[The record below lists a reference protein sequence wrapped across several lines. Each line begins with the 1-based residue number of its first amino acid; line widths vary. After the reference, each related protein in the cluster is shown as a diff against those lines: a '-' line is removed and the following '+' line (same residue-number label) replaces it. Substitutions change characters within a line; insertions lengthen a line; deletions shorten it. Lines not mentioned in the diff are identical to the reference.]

1 MTTKEGKHYR
11 TLLSGTAI
19 SAVLVASMLLFA
31 NSAISQRALAQEN
44 QTSASNQTASQANQT
59 ASQANQTAG
68 GASNQTG
75 GASNQTASQ
84 ANQTAGGAS
93 NKTGGASS
101 QTSASQIKPGD
112 LKKLQMSLGDIRT
125 DLQSNNTAGALK
137 KLGNADSDLFKLMN
151 KKPSSS
157 SSSSDKSKSKSSDK
171 GGD

>member
-68 GASNQTG
+68 GASN
-75 GASNQTASQ
+75 
-84 ANQTAGGAS
+84 
-93 NKTGGASS
+93 KTGGASS

-112 LKKLQMSLGDIRT
+112 LKKLQTSLGDIRT

-157 SSSSDKSKSKSSDK
+157 SSDKSKSKSSDK

>member
-1 MTTKEGKHYR
+1 MVAMTTKEGYGKHYR

-31 NSAISQRALAQEN
+31 HSAISQSALGQQN

-68 GASNQTG
+68 GASNQT
-75 GASNQTASQ
+75 ASQ
-84 ANQTAGGAS
+84 ANQTAGGAA

-101 QTSASQIKPGD
+101 QASQIKPGD
-112 LKKLQMSLGDIRT
+112 LKKLQTSLGDIRT

-157 SSSSDKSKSKSSDK
+157 SDKGSSDKGKSKSSD
-171 GGD
+171 

>member
-1 MTTKEGKHYR
+1 MTTKEGYGKHYR

-68 GASNQTG
+68 GASNQT
-75 GASNQTASQ
+75 ASQ

-93 NKTGGASS
+93 NKTGGASN
-101 QTSASQIKPGD
+101 QTSAAQIKPSD
-112 LKKLQMSLGDIRT
+112 LKKLSSALDTIRS
-125 DLQSNNTAGALK
+125 DLKSNNTSGALK
-137 KLGNADSDLFKLMN
+137 QVGNADSELLKLMN

-157 SSSSDKSKSKSSDK
+157 SEKSSSDKSKSKSSDK
-171 GGD
+171 GGS

>member
-1 MTTKEGKHYR
+1 MTTKEGYGKHYR

-31 NSAISQRALAQEN
+31 NSAVSQSALAQQN

-75 GASNQTASQ
+75 SQANQTGSQ

-93 NKTGGASS
+93 NKT
-101 QTSASQIKPGD
+101 QTSASQIKPSD
-112 LKKLQMSLGDIRT
+112 LKKLQSSLGDVRT
-125 DLQSNNTAGALK
+125 SLQNNDTPGALK
-137 KLGNADSDLFKLMN
+137 KLGNADSDLAKLME
-151 KKPSSS
+151 KKSSS
-157 SSSSDKSKSKSSDK
+157 STKSSSDKSKSKSSGK
-171 GGD
+171 GGS

>member
-11 TLLSGTAI
+11 TLLSGSAI

-75 GASNQTASQ
+75 GASNQT
-84 ANQTAGGAS
+84 GGAS
-93 NKTGGASS
+93 NQTGGASN

-112 LKKLQMSLGDIRT
+112 LKKLSTSLNDVRT
-125 DLQSNNTAGALK
+125 DLQKNDVPGALK
-137 KLGNADSDLFKLMN
+137 KLGNADSDLAKLMN
-151 KKPSSS
+151 KKP

-171 GGD
+171 GGS

>member
-68 GASNQTG
+68 GASNQT
-75 GASNQTASQ
+75 ASQ

-93 NKTGGASS
+93 NKTGGGASN
-101 QTSASQIKPGD
+101 QTSASAIKPGD
-112 LKKLQMSLGDIRT
+112 LKKLQTSLGDIRT

-137 KLGNADSDLFKLMN
+137 KLGNADSDLAKLMN

-157 SSSSDKSKSKSSDK
+157 SDKGKSKSSDK
-171 GGD
+171 GGS